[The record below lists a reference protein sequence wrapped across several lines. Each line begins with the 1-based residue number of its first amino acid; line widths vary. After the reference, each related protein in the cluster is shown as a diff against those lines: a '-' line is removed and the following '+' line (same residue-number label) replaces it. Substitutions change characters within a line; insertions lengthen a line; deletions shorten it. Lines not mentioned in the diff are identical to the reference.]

1 MVAEKTKDDL
11 LRRLR
16 KVKGQISGL
25 ERMIEEDASCSNILI
40 QVSAVR
46 AAIGK
51 IGMLIMQNY
60 MRDCFSCQDEKTFE
74 ERVEELV
81 SSFSKFIR

>member
-1 MVAEKTKDDL
+1 
-11 LRRLR
+11 
-16 KVKGQISGL
+16 
-25 ERMIEEDASCSNILI
+25 
-40 QVSAVR
+40 
-46 AAIGK
+46 
-51 IGMLIMQNY
+51 